1 MPSGRII
8 KALFDDIAPHYDLLN
23 HLLSFGTDRI
33 WRARAV
39 RILTKTATPVEMLD
53 IATGTGDFA
62 IAAARKAPAGSNMTG
77 IDLSEKMLE
86 VARKKAKGNILFRQ
100 GNCEA
105 LDFADDRFDRVSA
118 AFGIRNFE
126 HLESGLAEMHRVVK
140 KGGIMVILELSYPDQ
155 AFLAKCFRLYARL
168 MLPIIGKVIS
178 GNGKAYRYLPESII
192 RFPKEDTIVP
202 LLRRIG
208 FTSVYFRKFT
218 FGTCI
223 MYVAQK

>member
-1 MPSGRII
+1 MPSRKLI

-39 RILTKTATPVEMLD
+39 RILTKTETPIEMLD

-62 IAAARKAPAGSNMTG
+62 IAAARKAPTGSSMTG

-86 VARKKAKGNILFRQ
+86 VAREKAGGNINFRQ
-100 GNCEA
+100 GDCEA
-105 LDFADDRFDRVSA
+105 LDFTAGNFDRVSV

-126 HLESGLAEMHRVVK
+126 HLETGLSEMHRVLK
-140 KGGIMVILELSYPDQ
+140 TGGLMVILELSYPDRK
-155 AFLAKCFRLYARL
+155 FPAKCFLLYARFI
-168 MLPIIGKVIS
+168 LPIIGKFVS

-202 LLRRIG
+202 LLHRIG
-208 FTSVYFRKFT
+208 FTSVNYRKFT

-223 MYVAQK
+223 MYIAKK

>member
-1 MPSGRII
+1 MI

-39 RILTKTATPVEMLD
+39 RTLTKGETPIEMLD

-62 IAAARKAPAGSNMTG
+62 IAAAKKAPTGSSMTG
-77 IDLSEKMLE
+77 IDLSENMLAE
-86 VARKKAKGNILFRQ
+86 ARKKAKGNIRFIQ
-100 GNCEA
+100 GDCEA
-105 LDFADDRFDRVSA
+105 LDFAEGSFDSVSV

-126 HLESGLAEMHRVVK
+126 HLETGLAEIHRVLK
-140 KGGIMVILELSYPDQ
+140 KGGIMVILELSYPDRT
-155 AFLAKCFRLYARL
+155 FLAKCFRLYARF
-168 MLPIIGKVIS
+168 MLPIIGKIIS

-192 RFPKEDTIVP
+192 KFPKEDIIVP
-202 LLRRIG
+202 LLHHVG
-208 FTSVYFRKFT
+208 FSSVNYRKFT

-223 MYVAQK
+223 MYLAKK